1 MNGFESFFGF
11 ASRFECCDS
20 TFGIS
25 GFRMGF
31 GFDFMSYPLANGV
44 KVKDGRLGLLSLLRF
59 WA

>member
-1 MNGFESFFGF
+1 
-11 ASRFECCDS
+11 
-20 TFGIS
+20 
-25 GFRMGF
+25 MGF